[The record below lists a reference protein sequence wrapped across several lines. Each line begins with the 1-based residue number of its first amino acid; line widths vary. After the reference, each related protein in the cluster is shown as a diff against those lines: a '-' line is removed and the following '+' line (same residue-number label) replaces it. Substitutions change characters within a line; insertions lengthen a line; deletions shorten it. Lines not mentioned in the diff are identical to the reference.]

1 MTTPLPFDV
10 LDSHVHFW
18 NPGPLHYPWLAEA
31 PAISAP
37 HLPADYWREADAVPV
52 RQLIFVE
59 AGCAPGHAMREA
71 EWVGELAAHD
81 PRIAAIVAHV
91 PMDAGAE
98 TGRQLDLL
106 AAQPLVRGIRHNIQ
120 AEPDPEFC
128 LRPAF
133 VEGVRRLAGCGYP
146 FDVCIYHHQLAAVIR
161 LVDQC
166 PDVRFV
172 LDHLGKP
179 GIRAGLLEPWQAE
192 LAELAARPNVWCKL
206 SGLLT
211 EADWQNWQPADLQ
224 PYLAHALNVFGVD
237 RVLYGSDWPVCHL
250 AGSIRDWV
258 SAAHQAASPL
268 GEPALEKIFA
278 KNARSCYGLSQA

>member
-1 MTTPLPFDV
+1 MPNPLPLDV

-18 NPGPLHYPWLAEA
+18 NPGPIDYPWLAGV

-59 AGCAPGHAMREA
+59 AGCAPGDAAREV
-71 EWVGELAAHD
+71 EWLGELAARD
-81 PRIAAIVAHV
+81 PRIAGLVAQV

-106 AAQPLVRGIRHNIQ
+106 AAQPLVRGVRHNIQ
-120 AEPDPEFC
+120 GEPAPDFC

-133 VEGVRRLAGCGYP
+133 VEGVQRLAGYGYS
-146 FDVCIYHHQLAAVIR
+146 FDLCIYHNQLAAVIR

-166 PDVRFV
+166 PEVRFV
-172 LDHLGKP
+172 LDHVGKP
-179 GIRAGLLEPWQAE
+179 AIRDRLFEPWQTE
-192 LAELAARPNVWCKL
+192 LAALAARPNVYCKL

-211 EADWQNWQPADLQ
+211 EADWRNWQPADLQ
-224 PYLAHALNVFGVD
+224 PYLAHALRVFGVD

-250 AGSIRDWV
+250 AGSMSDWV
-258 SAAHQAASPL
+258 SAVHAAASPL
-268 GEPALEKIFA
+268 GDEALEKIFA
-278 KNARSCYGLSQA
+278 KNARSCYGLSLA